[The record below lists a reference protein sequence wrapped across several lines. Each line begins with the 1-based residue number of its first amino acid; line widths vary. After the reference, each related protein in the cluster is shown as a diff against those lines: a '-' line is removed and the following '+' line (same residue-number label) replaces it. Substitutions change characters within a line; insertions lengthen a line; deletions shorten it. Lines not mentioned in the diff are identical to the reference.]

1 MEQNRDGFE
10 VVNNPEEQR
19 FEARVDGRLAFT
31 QYQRAE
37 GVIAYVHTEVPEDL
51 RGEGIADALAR
62 TALEYA
68 REQDLGVVPLCPFV
82 AAYIRRHQEYQPL
95 VVNY

>member
-1 MEQNRDGFE
+1 MEQSRDGFE

-19 FEARVDGRLAFT
+19 FEARVDGQLALI

-51 RGEGIADALAR
+51 RGRGIADAMAQA
-62 TALEYA
+62 ALEYA
-68 REQDLGVVPLCPFV
+68 REQELGVVPLCPFV
-82 AAYIRRHQEYQPL
+82 AAYIRRHGEYQPL
-95 VVNY
+95 VVDY